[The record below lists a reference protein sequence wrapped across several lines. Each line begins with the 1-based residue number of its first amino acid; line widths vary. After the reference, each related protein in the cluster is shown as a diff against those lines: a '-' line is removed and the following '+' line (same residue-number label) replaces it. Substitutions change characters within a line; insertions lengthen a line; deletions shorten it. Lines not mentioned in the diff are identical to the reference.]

1 MPLALLRR
9 SVVRPFSPHIPLK
22 RRHVGRGGEGGA
34 YSFVARLNQLAV
46 DHASLSRRSTAPI
59 PTRETNIWA
68 LSAFLSYVT
77 YAVLSL
83 SHPSPLR
90 GELLITTPDVS
101 QGFQGGVFPTKNT
114 NQLRGDGSGEA

>member
-1 MPLALLRR
+1 M
-9 SVVRPFSPHIPLK
+9 SGGG
-22 RRHVGRGGEGGA
+22 GRGGRTPLLLALINWPLTTHPFRDGA
-34 YSFVARLNQLAV
+34 PFLFLLERPIFG
-46 DHASLSRRSTAPI
+46 RSV
-59 PTRETNIWA
+59 
-68 LSAFLSYVT
+68 SAFLSYVT

-90 GELLITTPDVS
+90 GELLKTTPDVS